1 MQAISTT
8 FFRPASIALLAGVAW
23 AALSP
28 AAFAQRTWTGANSN
42 AWGTAANWGGTLPTT
57 NTALVFGSGTGS
69 GGLLLNNNLTT
80 GTGWTVNGITFQA
93 GAPAFVIG
101 DGTLTAN
108 AGNTFTLSN
117 SITNSSTS
125 LQTINTPFTVTAG
138 RTVTT
143 STGGGDLRLGGS
155 ISGAGG
161 LTFSGNGVAALA
173 AANSYTGT
181 TTVSAATSG
190 SLTLR
195 INHAQALAATSV
207 FRVSAAGAS
216 SRTTLLNT
224 TGSPLSTPAAGV
236 FSAGSNPT
244 IDVGD
249 ANTTASQNMTFSG
262 TGIQSLGGG
271 SPTINLNGTGATLSF
286 ASIWD
291 RGARTSQ
298 DNFTVNGVGNT
309 LILGGLIVNGGTSA
323 TASHFLNLL
332 GTANVEIN
340 GPISDGGT
348 NQQLL
353 VINRSGLTTLSGANT
368 VSQIRL
374 SSGTLQL
381 ANLNAAAA
389 ARMELNGGT
398 LLNTTGSPITSAASG
413 IIGTNVTLTV
423 FSANDTS
430 AANLTFT
437 GTATIPGFGSSTTV
451 NVNGIGTTLRTDAP
465 VNRGSAGARNASDLL
480 TVNGVGNTL
489 MLADFIINGGTAG
502 SQHFQRF
509 AGTGIISITGAIS
522 NGSTNPQAVDI
533 TSTGLVRFSGTNTYT
548 GTTTVSGNLR
558 LEKVASLYSG
568 NEASWVKTNI
578 TVNSGGSLILDVG
591 GSGEFTAA
599 NVATLLGN
607 LSTSITNN
615 GMRSGSRI
623 GFDTSNAAGGVF
635 EYSTA
640 IANSNGTGSGA
651 IGVLKTGSNNL
662 RLTGVNTYTGATT
675 ISAGRLVVGP
685 TGSVN
690 TTSGISVSAGAGFD
704 YNASTALT
712 VAPSLLGDGIGN
724 RATLGGVGAINAG
737 LTLNNVGDTLS
748 PGNSPGIMPFG
759 TSQTW
764 NSFTYLWETNN
775 FVGTTAG
782 TDFDQITITGSLS
795 LTGGTGAYLLD
806 ITSLTA
812 GNVAGDVGGF
822 SDISRSWTILTTTGG
837 ISGFDANN
845 WTLSTANFT
854 SSPVATGTWSLS
866 QQGNNLVLDY
876 VIAVPEPTGIALAG
890 CGVLFLAWR
899 VIAPR
904 QRRPQHVER

>member
-42 AWGTAANWGGTLPTT
+42 AWGTAANWGVSLPTT
-57 NTALVFGSGTGS
+57 NTALFFGSGTGS

-125 LQTINTPFTVTAG
+125 LQTINTPFAVTVG

-143 STGGGDLRLGGS
+143 STGGGDLTLGGS

-161 LTFSGNGVAALA
+161 LTFSGNGVATLA

-207 FRVSAAGAS
+207 FRVVAAGAS
-216 SRTTLLNT
+216 ARTTLLNT

-236 FSAGSNPT
+236 FSAGSNQT

-249 ANTTASQNMTFSG
+249 ANTNASQNMTFSG
-262 TGIQSLGGG
+262 TSIQSLAGG

-291 RGARTSQ
+291 RGARTSP
-298 DNFTVNGVGNT
+298 DNLTVNGVGNT
-309 LILGGLIVNGGTSA
+309 LILGGLIINGGASA
-323 TASHFLNLL
+323 TASHFLSLQ

-353 VINRSGLTTLSGANT
+353 VINRSGLTTLSGVNT

-381 ANLNAAAA
+381 ANLNATAA

-413 IIGTNVTLTV
+413 IIGVSATLTV

-437 GTATIPGFGSSTTV
+437 GTATSPNFASPTIH
-451 NVNGIGTTLRTDAP
+451 VNGIGTTLRIDAP
-465 VNRGSAGARNASDLL
+465 VNRGAAGARTTPDTL
-480 TVNGVGNTL
+480 TVNGIGNTL
-489 MLADFIINGGTAG
+489 MLTDFILNGGTAG

-548 GTTTVSGNLR
+548 GATTVSGNLR

-607 LSTSITNN
+607 LSTSITSN

-640 IANSNGTGSGA
+640 IANSTGTGSGE
-651 IGVLKTGSNNL
+651 IGVLKTGINEL
-662 RLTGVNTYTGATT
+662 LLTGVNTYTGATT

-690 TTSGISVSAGAGFD
+690 TTSGISVSAEAGFD

-712 VAPSLLGDGIGN
+712 VAPSLLGNGIGN
-724 RATLGGVGAINAG
+724 RATLGGVGTINAG
-737 LTLNNVGDTLS
+737 LTLNDVGDTLS

-782 TDFDQITITGSLS
+782 TDFDQIAITGSLN

-812 GNVAGDVGGF
+812 GDVAGDVGGF

-854 SSPVATGTWSLS
+854 SNPVATGTWSLS

-899 VIAPR
+899 VIAQR
-904 QRRPQHVER
+904 QRRSQHVER